1 MTWKIAIG
9 IPTAG
14 RPDQL
19 SRTLLRLTKQ
29 TRKPNRILVCPAG
42 QGDFDRDAAL
52 ALGLDVQVVL
62 SIRGLSAQRNAIVR
76 ACANDDLL
84 IFFDD
89 DFYPAADYIQ
99 RAEHLFHEN
108 PEIVVATNHPTLDGA
123 SGRGVTHEHALSAI
137 AQMESAPGPSQP
149 ATETYAGYG
158 CNMIVRLAPVREH
171 GVLFD
176 ENLPLY
182 SWLEDVDFS
191 RQLARYGRVV
201 KYPALRGVHLGNKG
215 GRTSGVRFGY
225 SQIANPLYMC
235 RKGSMNLPYALK
247 QMGRNLMKNTLMA
260 LWPEPWVD
268 RAGRIRGNWLALR
281 HLVSG
286 KLHPSNIKE
295 LE

>member
-1 MTWKIAIG
+1 MTWNIAVG

-14 RPDQL
+14 RPAQL
-19 SRTLLRLTKQ
+19 NRTLLHLTKQ
-29 TRKPNRILVCPAG
+29 TRKPDRIFVCPATEA
-42 QGDFDRDAAL
+42 DYDASGAES
-52 ALGLDVQVVL
+52 LGLDVRVVAGV
-62 SIRGLSAQRNAIVR
+62 RGLSVQRNAIVR
-76 ACANDDLL
+76 ACASEELL
-84 IFFDD
+84 VFFDD
-89 DFYPAADYIQ
+89 DFYPAADYLE
-99 RAEHLFHEN
+99 RAEDLFRNN
-108 PEIVVATNHPTLDGA
+108 PEIVVATNHPALDGA
-123 SGRGVTHEHALSAI
+123 TSRGVTHEEALRAI
-137 AQMESAPGPSQP
+137 ARMESNPDPVKP
-149 ATETYAGYG
+149 VTETYAGYG
-158 CNMIVRLAPVREH
+158 CNMVVRLATVREH

-225 SQIANPLYMC
+225 SQIANPLYMF

-247 QMGRNLMKNTLMA
+247 QVGRNLMKNTFMV

-268 RAGRIRGNWLALR
+268 RAGRVRGNWIALS
-281 HLVSG
+281 HLVTG
-286 KLHPSNIKE
+286 KLHPLRVKE